1 MRSLVA
7 ACILLW
13 VPIIFAQGFEVP
25 ALKDPVNDYAGM
37 ISANQQ
43 SQINQALRS
52 IRDAGGAQIVVLTVN
67 DLNGSTIEQASIQI
81 VDTWKLGDKQKDNGV
96 LLLIASE
103 ERQMRIEVGQGLEG
117 ELTDAYA
124 KRIIDEAIIP
134 LFKAGNVSEGVLVGA
149 YQIAKITNP
158 GMDVDSYFGAKQNWQ
173 PRRQGK
179 LNFSSLV
186 TILLFVGFMLLW
198 GLLTGGGGGPRGRY
212 RGGGYGTGG
221 FGGRSTGGFG
231 GFGSGGFGGGGGGFS
246 GGGASGRW

>member
-7 ACILLW
+7 TFLFLW
-13 VPIIFAQGFEVP
+13 VPFSFGQNFEVP

-37 ISANQQ
+37 ITADVQ
-43 SQINQALRS
+43 SQINQAFRN
-52 IRDAGGAQIVVLTVN
+52 IKDAGGSQIVVLTVKN
-67 DLNGSTIEQASIQI
+67 LNGSTIEQASIQI
-81 VDTWKLGDKQKDNGV
+81 VDAWKLGDKQKDNGV

-117 ELTDAYA
+117 DLTDAYA
-124 KRIIDEAIIP
+124 KRIIEEAMVP

-158 GMDVDSYFGAKQNWQ
+158 SLDVDSYFGAKQNWQ

-179 LNFSSLV
+179 LNFSSLLS
-186 TILLFVGFMLLW
+186 ILLFAGFIIFW
-198 GLLTGGGGGPRGRY
+198 SLLTGRGGRGPRG
-212 RGGGYGTGG
+212 GFGSGG
-221 FGGRSTGGFG
+221 FGTRSSGGFG
-231 GFGSGGFGGGGGGFS
+231 SFGSGGFGGGGGGFS